1 MSFSELK
8 RAATTHGPELL
19 IEAGGLALF
28 MISAL
33 GFTALLEHPAS
44 PLHRAIPHPLLRRA
58 LMGCAMGA
66 TLVALVYSRFGKR
79 SGAHFNPFF
88 TLTFFRLGKVAPA
101 DALLY
106 ALSHFAGAIAGV
118 AAISLALSMSLANA
132 QVHYAATRPGA
143 AGTGVAFAGELAI
156 SFTQMLLVLGV
167 SNSRRWNAWT
177 GVFAACGV
185 ATYITLEAPLSGMSM
200 NPARTLGSALG
211 AHDFTALWIYFSA
224 PLLGMLLAA
233 ELYVRVRGAQRVRC
247 AKLHHENGERCIFRC
262 KYGAAV

>member
-1 MSFSELK
+1 MFFSDLK
-8 RAATTHGPELL
+8 RAAASHWPELL

-33 GFTALLEHPAS
+33 AFTVLLEHPAS
-44 PLHRAIPHPLLRRA
+44 PLRRALPAPLLRRA
-58 LMGCAMGA
+58 LMGCAMGV
-66 TLVALVYSRFGKR
+66 TLVTLVYSSFGKR

-88 TLTFFRLGKVAPA
+88 TLTFFRLGKVAPS

-106 ALSHFAGAIAGV
+106 ALSQFAGAAAGV
-118 AAISLALSMSLANA
+118 AVLSLGLSALLSHV

-143 AGTGVAFAGELAI
+143 GGAGVAFAAELAI
-156 SFTQMLLVLGV
+156 SFVQMLLVLVV
-167 SNSRRWNAWT
+167 SNARRWNAWT
-177 GVFAACGV
+177 GVVAACGV

-224 PLLGMLLAA
+224 PLAGMLLAA
-233 ELYVRVRGAQRVRC
+233 ELYLRVRGAKRVLC
-247 AKLHHENGERCIFRC
+247 AKLHHANHERCIFRC
-262 KYGAAV
+262 DYHAAV

>member
-8 RAATTHGPELL
+8 RAVASHWPELL

-28 MISAL
+28 MVSAL
-33 GFTALLEHPAS
+33 GFTLLLEHPDS
-44 PLHRAIPHPLLRRA
+44 PLHRALPDPLLRRA

-88 TLTFFRLGKVAPA
+88 TFTFFRLGKLAPA

-106 ALSHFAGAIAGV
+106 ALSQFAGAIAGV
-118 AAISLALSMSLANA
+118 AAISLALSMPLAHA
-132 QVHYAATRPGA
+132 RVHYAATRPGA
-143 AGTGVAFAGELAI
+143 AGWGVAFAAELAI
-156 SFTQMLLVLGV
+156 SFCQMLLVLVV
-167 SNSRRWNAWT
+167 SNARRWNAWT

-185 ATYITLEAPLSGMSM
+185 ATWITLEAPLSGTSM

-211 AHDFTALWIYFSA
+211 ACDFTALWIYFSA
-224 PLLGMLLAA
+224 PLAGMLLAA
-233 ELYVRVRGAQRVRC
+233 ELFLRVRGAKRVLC
-247 AKLHHENGERCIFRC
+247 AKLHHANRERCIFRC
-262 KYGAAV
+262 DYGAAA

>member
-8 RAATTHGPELL
+8 RAATSHWAELL

-28 MISAL
+28 MVSAL
-33 GFTALLEHPAS
+33 GFTVLLEHPDS
-44 PLHRAIPHPLLRRA
+44 PLHRALPDPRLRRA

-66 TLVALVYSRFGKR
+66 TLVALVYNAFGKR
-79 SGAHFNPFF
+79 SGAHFNPFVTF
-88 TLTFFRLGKVAPA
+88 TFLRLGKVAPA

-118 AAISLALSMSLANA
+118 AAISLALSMRLSHA

-143 AGTGVAFAGELAI
+143 TGTGVAFGGEMAI
-156 SFTQMLLVLGV
+156 SFTQMLLVLGI

-177 GVFAACGV
+177 GVAAACGV
-185 ATYITLEAPLSGMSM
+185 ATWITLEAPLSGTSM

-211 AHDFTALWIYFSA
+211 AHDFTALWLYFSA

-233 ELYVRVRGAQRVRC
+233 ELYVRVRGAKRVRC